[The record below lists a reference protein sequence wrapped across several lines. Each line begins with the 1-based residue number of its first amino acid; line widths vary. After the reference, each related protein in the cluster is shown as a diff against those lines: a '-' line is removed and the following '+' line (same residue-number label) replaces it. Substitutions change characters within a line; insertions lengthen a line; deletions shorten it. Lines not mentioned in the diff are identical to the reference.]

1 MSIFDTRKKR
11 FSGRV
16 SAIPFSLFQEICENI
31 VSTPIFSVPIVD
43 CIRLWAIQLAAS
55 AFVQFEADA
64 GGVSFDNAATVVTNG
79 ASAANGVSPG
89 GALLMLVLDAAIYGV
104 LAWYLENVMP
114 SEFGSHRSPLFFA
127 DAAYWREVCPWACGG
142 GDQDRGADASAHGK
156 SLPASIALDGSST
169 SSQLLPAAADGLPL
183 NIDSSLLEPVS
194 AAVAQRPGVHIRALR
209 KEYVDASGLNFWWGL
224 GQAGLNFGGTQ
235 GQTGHCVHSGW

>member
-1 MSIFDTRKKR
+1 M
-11 FSGRV
+11 
-16 SAIPFSLFQEICENI
+16 
-31 VSTPIFSVPIVD
+31 
-43 CIRLWAIQLAAS
+43 
-55 AFVQFEADA
+55 QFEADA
-64 GGVSFDNAATVVTNG
+64 GGVSFDNAATAVING

-89 GALLMLVLDAAIYGV
+89 GALLMLILDAAIYGV
-104 LAWYLENVMP
+104 LAWYFENVMP

-142 GDQDRGADASAHGK
+142 GDQDRGADASADGK
-156 SLPASIALDGSST
+156 RKLASIGLDDGAST

-209 KEYVDASGLNFWWGL
+209 KEYVDDLWSEFWGCEQCRSG
-224 GQAGLNFGGTQ
+224 
-235 GQTGHCVHSGW
+235 HRVHSSL